1 MSCRCDF
8 DLASSDL
15 RTPGPGHKQSMYQ
28 QVRTT
33 ESDAACCWPRA
44 HDRDRVIQVQS
55 PGSTLH
61 HMSRSIPHMARDV
74 EISHLPPSTFE
85 FDYLAVHHCR
95 ADAQRIRLGAYNGS
109 ERCRAS
115 QEPAVSTTR
124 RARCT
129 VHEKMPDPKHS
140 RAHPASP
147 PVGVLEG
154 VVRRP
159 STVAV

>member
-1 MSCRCDF
+1 
-8 DLASSDL
+8 
-15 RTPGPGHKQSMYQ
+15 MYQ
-28 QVRTT
+28 HVRIT
-33 ESDAACCWPRA
+33 ESDAARCWPRA
-44 HDRDRVIQVQS
+44 HDRARVIQVQS
-55 PGSTLH
+55 PDSTLH

-85 FDYLAVHHCR
+85 FDYIAVHHYR

-129 VHEKMPDPKHS
+129 VQEKMPDPGPETLTRTPREPS
-140 RAHPASP
+140 RGRARGCCPSS
-147 PVGVLEG
+147 VDRGCLIDEQ
-154 VVRRP
+154 RR
-159 STVAV
+159 TLNAVTRH